1 MSTVELPTAPSRVDD
16 APARRS
22 GRGIPG
28 LRGTGVIGHLSALV
42 LFLAAV
48 VAAIGP
54 AIAPHDPDL
63 TNLSFA
69 FVGRFEDHLLGFDS
83 QGRDLLSRLLVG
95 ARTSLLGPLVVVL
108 LAMLFGTTIAI
119 ASAWKG
125 GRFDAAVSTVLDVL
139 FAFPAI
145 VLAILASVVIEPGL
159 TAATI
164 ALSIAYTPYIARVL
178 RSAALRERS
187 RDYIAAMEV
196 QGLRAWV
203 ICVRHLARNLLPLI
217 VAQGAILFGYAMVD
231 LAAISFLGLG
241 VQVPNADW
249 GVMVS
254 TGQSGVLQG
263 YPMESLSAGVCIV
276 VVVIAVN
283 LLGERLTDRSNLVT
297 R

>member
-1 MSTVELPTAPSRVDD
+1 MSVVELPASGAAAPTK
-16 APARRS
+16 RRDR
-22 GRGIPG
+22 RGLPG

-42 LFLAAV
+42 LLIAALVALVGRSLA
-48 VAAIGP
+48 P
-54 AIAPHDPDL
+54 YDPDL
-63 TNLSFA
+63 TNLKFA
-69 FVGRFEDHLLGFDS
+69 FVGRYQDHYLGFDS
-83 QGRDLLSRLLVG
+83 QGRDLMSRILAG
-95 ARTSLLGPLVVVL
+95 ARTSLLGPLAVVVISML
-108 LAMLFGTTIAI
+108 LGTAIAI

-125 GRFDAAVSTVLDVL
+125 GKFDTIVSAVLDVL

-159 TAATI
+159 KAASI
-164 ALSIAYTPYIARVL
+164 ALAIAYTPYIARVL

-187 RDYIAAMEV
+187 RDYVAALEV
-196 QGLRAWV
+196 QGLRAWA
-203 ICVRHLARNLLPLI
+203 ICVRHLARNLVPLI

-241 VQVPNADW
+241 VQVPQADW

-263 YPMESLSAGVCIV
+263 YPMESLSAGLCIV
-276 VVVIAVN
+276 AVVIAVN

>member
-1 MSTVELPTAPSRVDD
+1 VSTIELPVTPSAEV
-16 APARRS
+16 PARRRS
-22 GRGIPG
+22 GRGLPG
-28 LRGTGVIGHLSALV
+28 LRGTGVIGHVSALV
-42 LFLAAV
+42 LLLAAI
-48 VAAIGP
+48 VAIFGP
-54 AIAPHDPDL
+54 SVAPHDPDR

-69 FVGRFEDHLLGFDS
+69 FVGAFEDHYLGFDS

-95 ARTSLLGPLVVVL
+95 ARSSLLGPLVVV
-108 LAMLFGTTIAI
+108 AMSMLFGTILAI
-119 ASAWKG
+119 ATAWKG
-125 GRFDAAVSTVLDVL
+125 GRFDTVVSAALDVL

-159 TAATI
+159 KAASL
-164 ALSIAYTPYIARVL
+164 ALAIAYTPYIARVL

-187 RDYIAAMEV
+187 RDYIAALEV

-203 ICVRHLARNLLPLI
+203 ICVRHLARNLVPII

-241 VQVPNADW
+241 VQPPQADW

-276 VVVIAVN
+276 LVVIAVN

>member
-1 MSTVELPTAPSRVDD
+1 MSLVELPSTA
-16 APARRS
+16 APAARRRLG
-22 GRGIPG
+22 GRGLPM
-28 LRGTGVIGHLSALV
+28 LRGTGVVGHLC
-42 LFLAAV
+42 AV
-48 VAAIGP
+48 VLLVAVLVAVVGS

-69 FVGRFEDHLLGFDS
+69 FVGRFQDHYLGFDS
-83 QGRDLLSRLLVG
+83 QGRDLMSRLLAG
-95 ARTSLLGPLVVVL
+95 ARTSILGPLVVVL
-108 LAMLFGTTIAI
+108 LSMLFGTVLAI
-119 ASAWKG
+119 ATAWKG
-125 GRFDAAVSTVLDVL
+125 GRFDTLVSAALDVL

-145 VLAILASVVIEPGL
+145 VLAIIASVVIEPGL
-159 TAATI
+159 KAASI
-164 ALSIAYTPYIARVL
+164 ALAVAYTPYIARVL

-187 RDYIAAMEV
+187 RDYIAALEV

-203 ICVRHLARNLLPLI
+203 ICVPHLGRNLVPII
-217 VAQGAILFGYAMVD
+217 VAQGTILFGYAMVD

-241 VQVPNADW
+241 VQPPQADW

-263 YPMESLSAGVCIV
+263 YPMESLCAGLCIV

-283 LLGERLTDRSNLVT
+283 LLGERLSDRSNLVT

>member
-1 MSTVELPTAPSRVDD
+1 MSAIELPITPSTA
-16 APARRS
+16 APARRRS
-22 GRGIPG
+22 GRGLPG
-28 LRGTGVIGHLSALV
+28 LRGTGVLGHASAIV
-42 LFLAAV
+42 LLLAAI
-48 VAAIGP
+48 VAIVGP
-54 AIAPHDPDL
+54 SVAPHDPDR
-63 TNLSFA
+63 TDLSFA
-69 FVGRFEDHLLGFDS
+69 FVGAFQDHYLGFDS

-95 ARTSLLGPLVVVL
+95 ARSSLLGPLVVVVL
-108 LAMLFGTTIAI
+108 SMLFGTLLAI
-119 ASAWKG
+119 ATAWKG
-125 GRFDAAVSTVLDVL
+125 GRFDTIVSAALDVL

-145 VLAILASVVIEPGL
+145 VLAIIASVVVEPGL
-159 TAATI
+159 KAASL
-164 ALSIAYTPYIARVL
+164 ALAIAYTPYIARVL

-187 RDYIAAMEV
+187 RDYIAALEV

-203 ICVRHLARNLLPLI
+203 ICVRHLGRNLLPLI

-241 VQVPNADW
+241 VQPPQADW

-263 YPMESLSAGVCIV
+263 YPMESLASGVCIV

>member
-1 MSTVELPTAPSRVDD
+1 MSTVELPDARVTA
-16 APARRS
+16 APAARAGRR
-22 GRGIPG
+22 GLPG
-28 LRGTGVIGHLSALV
+28 LRGTGIVGHLSAAVLALAGLV
-42 LFLAAV
+42 AIVGRAV
-48 VAAIGP
+48 
-54 AIAPHDPDL
+54 APHDPDL
-63 TNLSFA
+63 TNLKFA
-69 FVGRFEDHLLGFDS
+69 FVGAYQDHYLGFDS
-83 QGRDLLSRLLVG
+83 QGRDLMSRLLAG
-95 ARTSLLGPLVVVL
+95 ARTSLFGPLAVVVISML
-108 LAMLFGTTIAI
+108 LGTALAI
-119 ASAWKG
+119 ATAWKG
-125 GRFDAAVSTVLDVL
+125 GRFDTFVSAALDVL

-159 TAATI
+159 KAASI
-164 ALSIAYTPYIARVL
+164 ALAIAYTPYIARVL

-187 RDYIAAMEV
+187 RDYVAALEV

-203 ICVRHLARNLLPLI
+203 ICVRHLARNLVPLI

-241 VQVPNADW
+241 VQVPQADW

-263 YPMESLSAGVCIV
+263 YPMESLSAGLCIV
-276 VVVIAVN
+276 AVVIAVN

>member
-1 MSTVELPTAPSRVDD
+1 MSAIELPVTSSVE
-16 APARRS
+16 APARRRS
-22 GRGIPG
+22 GRGLPG
-28 LRGTGVIGHLSALV
+28 LRGTGVLGHGSAFV
-42 LFLAAV
+42 LL
-48 VAAIGP
+48 VAAIVAIVGP
-54 AIAPHDPDL
+54 LVAPHDPDR
-63 TNLSFA
+63 TDLSFA
-69 FVGRFEDHLLGFDS
+69 FVGAFENHFLGFDS

-95 ARTSLLGPLVVVL
+95 ARSSLLGPLVVV
-108 LAMLFGTTIAI
+108 AMSMLFGTILAI
-119 ASAWKG
+119 ATAWKG
-125 GRFDAAVSTVLDVL
+125 GRFDTIVSAALDVL

-145 VLAILASVVIEPGL
+145 VLAIIASVVIEPGL
-159 TAATI
+159 RAASL
-164 ALSIAYTPYIARVL
+164 ALAIAYTPYISRVL

-187 RDYIAAMEV
+187 RDYIAALEV

-203 ICVRHLARNLLPLI
+203 ICVRHLARNLVPII

-241 VQVPNADW
+241 VQSPQADW

-276 VVVIAVN
+276 AVVIALN
-283 LLGERLTDRSNLVT
+283 LLGERLTDRWNLVT

>member
-1 MSTVELPTAPSRVDD
+1 MSLVELPSTA
-16 APARRS
+16 APAARRRLG
-22 GRGIPG
+22 GRGLPM
-28 LRGTGVIGHLSALV
+28 LRGTGVVGHLC
-42 LFLAAV
+42 AV
-48 VAAIGP
+48 VLLVAVLVAVVGS

-69 FVGRFEDHLLGFDS
+69 FVGRFQDHYLGFDS
-83 QGRDLLSRLLVG
+83 QGRDLMSRLLAG
-95 ARTSLLGPLVVVL
+95 ARTSILGPLVVVL
-108 LAMLFGTTIAI
+108 LSMLFGTVLAI
-119 ASAWKG
+119 ATAWKG
-125 GRFDAAVSTVLDVL
+125 GRFDTLVSAALDVL

-145 VLAILASVVIEPGL
+145 VLAIIASVVIEPGL
-159 TAATI
+159 KAASI
-164 ALSIAYTPYIARVL
+164 ALAVAYTPYIARVL

-187 RDYIAAMEV
+187 RDYIAALEV

-203 ICVRHLARNLLPLI
+203 ICVRHLGRNLVPII
-217 VAQGAILFGYAMVD
+217 VAQGTILFGYAMVD

-241 VQVPNADW
+241 VQPPQADW

-263 YPMESLSAGVCIV
+263 YPMESLCAGLCIV

-283 LLGERLTDRSNLVT
+283 LLGERLSDRSNLVT